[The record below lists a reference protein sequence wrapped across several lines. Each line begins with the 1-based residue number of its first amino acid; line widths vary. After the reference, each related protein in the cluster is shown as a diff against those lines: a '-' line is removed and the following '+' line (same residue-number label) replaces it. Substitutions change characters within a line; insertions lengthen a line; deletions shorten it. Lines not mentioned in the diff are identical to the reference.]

1 MFYLHNHGKFQGG
14 RNHAMI
20 SIVMI
25 SSTLAP
31 QSLLETA
38 ARVIHEVLNLMLT
51 FLDLQ
56 SSQAHLTSLRA
67 TVSALG
73 LHDLACCPLPK
84 LSLADPGTSLRFSGS
99 CIRISG
105 EEGCGICIL
114 AILGPRSHEQMGRE
128 TE

>member
-38 ARVIHEVLNLMLT
+38 ARVIREVLNLMLT

-56 SSQAHLTSLRA
+56 SSQAHLTSLR
-67 TVSALG
+67 VKSQS
-73 LHDLACCPLPK
+73 LHWACMTWPAAPSLSCHLQIPGPL
-84 LSLADPGTSLRFSGS
+84 SDP
-99 CIRISG
+99 
-105 EEGCGICIL
+105 
-114 AILGPRSHEQMGRE
+114 LGPISESQGRRAVE
-128 TE
+128 SAF